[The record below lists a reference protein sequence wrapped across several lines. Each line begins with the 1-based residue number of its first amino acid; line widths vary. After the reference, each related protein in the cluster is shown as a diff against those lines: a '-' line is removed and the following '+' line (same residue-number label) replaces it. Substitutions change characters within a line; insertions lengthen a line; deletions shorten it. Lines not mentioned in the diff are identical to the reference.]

1 MLHPFKSLSE
11 KIVGRLSLRTVLTVP
26 FIVLIVGTVGTV
38 GYLAF
43 KNDREAVT
51 DYVEQLMTK
60 TSKRVNT
67 HLDNYLVT
75 PHRINE
81 IDVQAIEMGLLNVK
95 DFEKTGR
102 YFWKQVQ
109 VFEVSYI
116 GYTLTTGE
124 SVGAGRWQESQ
135 SILID
140 ESSPRTKGKFHS
152 YETDR
157 QGNRTKLVHSV
168 DYDGTTDT
176 WYAQAVKAG
185 KPIWSDVYSAEGF
198 AEHLAIAASYPFY
211 DRNGQLQGVIG
222 IDLLLSDLS
231 NFLRQLEI
239 SPSAQ
244 VLIVERDGK
253 LIASSSSEN
262 PFAVI
267 NGKTQRIN
275 AIATQASIGHLSEKF
290 GSLEKIDVAQQI
302 IFNNKG
308 QQEFIQVSP
317 YRDRFGLDWLIVIVV
332 PETDFTDDIE
342 ADTFINV
349 TMSAIALIMATTL
362 GIFIARWVS
371 KPIVRLNAAAKEIA
385 AGNLEQSVEINRHD
399 ELGELAKS
407 FNLMAVQLQTSFKE
421 LRSLNTV
428 LSEREKQLAIAN
440 QTLEQTVQQ
449 RTEQLQAAQ
458 EEIVQAEKMAALGQL
473 VAGIAHEINPPLGA
487 IRASIGNITNNLSQS
502 LQQLPQLFRQ
512 LSPEQLKDFF
522 ALLDMTRQPRELLS
536 FREERQLKRRLK
548 QSLETQ
554 GIEQA
559 DLVAD
564 LLSRMGILPE
574 ELNPILPLLQASDRV
589 FILETAYHLSAIQ
602 NNSQNIELAVERAA
616 KIVFALKNYVRQDS
630 SQTMVEASVIDGI
643 ETVLTIYHNQ
653 IKSGIEVSK
662 SYSTVP
668 LILCHPDELTQ
679 VWSNLISNAIQAM
692 NYQGRLEI
700 AVFEQENH
708 LVVEIVDFG
717 CGIPAEIQQKI
728 FEPFFTTK
736 PIGEGSGLG
745 LNIVHKI
752 VDRHHGKVE
761 VISQPG
767 HTKFRVK
774 LPI

>member
-1 MLHPFKSLSE
+1 MPYIFKRLTE
-11 KIVGRLSLRTVLTVP
+11 KIASRLSLQTVLIVP

-102 YFWKQVQ
+102 YLWKQVQ

-308 QQEFIQVSP
+308 RREFIQVSP
-317 YRDRFGLDWLIVIVV
+317 YRDRFGLDWLIVIAV
-332 PETDFTDDIE
+332 PEADFTEDIE
-342 ADTFINV
+342 ADTLINI
-349 TMSAIALIMATTL
+349 TMSAIALIMATTI
-362 GIFIARWVS
+362 GIFTARWVS
-371 KPIVRLNAAAKEIA
+371 NPILRLNAAAKEIA
-385 AGNLEQSVEINRHD
+385 AGNLHQSVEINRHD

-440 QTLEQTVQQ
+440 QTLEQKVQK

-458 EEIVQAEKMAALGQL
+458 EEIV
-473 VAGIAHEINPPLGA
+473 
-487 IRASIGNITNNLSQS
+487 
-502 LQQLPQLFRQ
+502 
-512 LSPEQLKDFF
+512 
-522 ALLDMTRQPRELLS
+522 
-536 FREERQLKRRLK
+536 
-548 QSLETQ
+548 
-554 GIEQA
+554 QA

-589 FILETAYHLSAIQ
+589 FILETAYYLSAIQ

-653 IKSGIEVSK
+653 IKSGIEVAK

-767 HTKFRVK
+767 HTKFSVK